1 MEIFMTY
8 KSIEIAPYNSN
19 WPQLFEAE
27 ANLIKQKLGDN
38 FLEIHHIGSTSVPG
52 LCAKPI
58 IDIILVVRNSV
69 ESIVPLESI
78 GFKFKGE
85 MNIPFR
91 SYFSKKTET
100 PVHLH
105 VYEPGSSEIEL
116 NLLFRNFLR
125 SNSNECAEYASLKIA
140 LAEEQKNQKN
150 ALPMFS
156 HYTLGKNTFIQKILQ
171 QAGFDKLRL
180 MHCTHY
186 AEWEAAKLYCQKYF
200 FDKVPITDPYTWTF
214 NHAEHTHFV
223 LYKGTQIIG
232 YAHLQHWPNQRAV
245 MHIIVIDEVLRN
257 QQYGSYLLELCE
269 KWLKLQSV
277 KSLHVQSSPQ
287 AYNFYCRHDY
297 TEMSFDAP
305 NRNEDEIAV
314 LSELCA
320 QDIDVGKIL

>member
-8 KSIEIAPYNSN
+8 KSIEVVPYNSN

-27 ANLIKQKLGDN
+27 ADFIKQKLGDN
-38 FLEIHHIGSTSVPG
+38 FLEIHHVGSTSVPG

-58 IDIILVVRNSV
+58 IDIILVVRNSA
-69 ESIVPLESI
+69 ESISPLESI
-78 GFKFKGE
+78 GFKFRGE

-91 SYFSKKTET
+91 SYFSKKTEI

-105 VYEPGSSEIEL
+105 VYEPGSAEIEL
-116 NLLFRNFLR
+116 NVLFRNFLR
-125 SNSNECAEYASLKIA
+125 SNSKACAEYASLKIV

-150 ALPMFS
+150 APPMFS

-186 AEWEAAKLYCQKYF
+186 AEWEATKAYRQKYF
-200 FDKVPITDPYTWTF
+200 FDKVPMADPYTWTF

-223 LYKGTQIIG
+223 LYKGIQIIG
-232 YAHLQHWPNQRAV
+232 YVHLQHWPNQRAA
-245 MHIIVIDEVLRN
+245 MRIIVIDEAFGN
-257 QQYGSYLLELCE
+257 QKYGSYLLGLCE
-269 KWLKLQSV
+269 RWLKLQGV

-287 AYNFYCRHDY
+287 AYNFYCQHGY
-297 TEMSFDAP
+297 TEMPFDDP
-305 NRNEDEIAV
+305 DNHESD
-314 LSELCA
+314 L
-320 QDIDVGKIL
+320 QDIDVGKVL